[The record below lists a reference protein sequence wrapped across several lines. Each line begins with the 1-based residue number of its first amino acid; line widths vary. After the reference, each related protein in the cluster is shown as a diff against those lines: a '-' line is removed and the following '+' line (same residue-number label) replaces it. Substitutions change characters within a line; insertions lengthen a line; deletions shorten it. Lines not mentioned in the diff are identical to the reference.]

1 MAPDF
6 SSRFLIQ
13 FLAAERGV
21 AALGAA
27 DGDSADVVEL
37 IRLEVL
43 DVVDLGE
50 LAAGV
55 GGYELVELSR
65 GLLAQVGAV
74 HEEDD
79 PLCSGV
85 LDEAIGEAVVSDC
98 GVRLLSSL
106 PSFLP

>member
-50 LAAGV
+50 LAPCV
-55 GGYELVELSR
+55 GRYELVELSG
-65 GLLAQVGAV
+65 GLLATGEF